1 MNAKHRAASLLL
13 GVLLAACGSTPAT
26 PTPAGSTPSAST
38 PTRAAPTETATVE
51 PSLAL
56 TTVPSMAAP
65 TGTPTPA
72 PSAAAPTSTPLPAPS
87 PSLPVVGTADESSIR
102 LAPRPDGGLFASI
115 AAAGGTVLASL
126 DRAGRLRPGWPI
138 VLAGYS
144 GCEIVADPA
153 DGSVRAVCATY
164 HPAGTRAFAYDDAGR
179 QLARWPADLLGNLD
193 EWDRER
199 PRLVDGQLYVITHS
213 WNPPSATL
221 VRVSTEGSVRSGA
234 NLWGL
239 AAGNSPAWSIGE
251 VAIGPDGTAYA
262 MAYSD
267 DHSATQITAVD
278 LGGAR
283 PGWPIRIKGYASTPS
298 FGPDGRL
305 YLTVELPGG
314 GKSRVVALS
323 RSGKAIAGWPVELPI
338 AAPVAWNGA
347 GDVLAAPV
355 VAPDGSAFVVAEDN
369 ELPFGGTTAY
379 AIDGSGQPR
388 AGWPYSAPSGL
399 VWPGYCP
406 PCTTGCGLWRSDP
419 VAGPDGSLHLL
430 HIGGSI
436 VAVGTDGAVK
446 AGWPVVLR
454 RAGAEFEAVA
464 VGADGTA
471 YALAIEPERYEDTEC
486 ETGSPVPVSSAT
498 IVAIASDGAIRYRT
512 TIVSP

>member
-1 MNAKHRAASLLL
+1 M
-13 GVLLAACGSTPAT
+13 AT
-26 PTPAGSTPSAST
+26 G
-38 PTRAAPTETATVE
+38 
-51 PSLAL
+51 
-56 TTVPSMAAP
+56 
-65 TGTPTPA
+65 
-72 PSAAAPTSTPLPAPS
+72 
-87 PSLPVVGTADESSIR
+87 D
-102 LAPRPDGGLFASI
+102 DGGLFVGIPAS
-115 AAAGGTVLASL
+115 GGTVLASY
-126 DRAGRLRPGWPI
+126 DAAGRLRSGWPI
-138 VLAGYS
+138 SLAGAY
-144 GCEIVADPA
+144 GCEIAADPA

-179 QLARWPADLLGNLD
+179 QLAGWPADLLGNLD

-199 PRLVDGQLYVITHS
+199 PRLVNGQLYVVTHS

-221 VRVSTEGSVRSGA
+221 VRVSAEGTVRTGA

-239 AAGNSPAWSIGE
+239 VAGHSPAWSLGE
-251 VAIGPDGTAYA
+251 VPIGPDGTAYV

-267 DHSATQITAVD
+267 DQSATQITAVD

-283 PGWPIRIKGYASTPS
+283 PGWPVRIDGYASRPS
-298 FGPDGRL
+298 FGPGGCV
-305 YLTVELPGG
+305 YLAVELPGG
-314 GKSRVVALS
+314 SKSRVLALS
-323 RSGKAIAGWPVELPI
+323 RSGKAVAGWPVELPI
-338 AAPVAWNGA
+338 AAPGAWNGA

-355 VAPDGSAFVVAEDN
+355 VAPDGSAFVVAEDS
-369 ELPFGGTTAY
+369 TAY

-388 AGWPYSAPSGL
+388 AGWPYRAPSGL

-430 HIGGSI
+430 HVGGSI

-454 RAGAEFEAVA
+454 RADAEFESVV

-471 YALAIEPERYEDTEC
+471 YALAIEPERYEDAEC

-498 IVAIASDGAIRYRT
+498 IVAIAPDGAIRYRVT
-512 TIVSP
+512 VMEP